1 MFYQKKCLMEVS
13 TKDVL
18 TEDKLEDLDVTSLLD
33 KYASLSYLL
42 EENNSIWVYY

>member
-18 TEDKLEDLDVTSLLD
+18 TEDKLEELDFD
-33 KYASLSYLL
+33 KFVGRVSVIVLFTGGDQLY
-42 EENNSIWVYY
+42 